1 MGECIDNALLCK
13 GTSHVKRPSPSVK
26 TNMISIR
33 RCGVVA
39 FVLLALLA
47 STTCGKDGPTK
58 TSPTPPPSPPAVP
71 VATRIEITPSSVT
84 FHAIGQTQ
92 QLTATVFDQNN
103 RVMASAPVVWSS
115 GDAAVASVNASQGL
129 VTAAGNGTTRVTA
142 RSEDVQASAD
152 VTVAQLATRIVI
164 EPGPAIT
171 LSIGATIQLT
181 AAVLDRNDH
190 PVLNAVATWSS
201 DDAAVATV
209 SPAGLV
215 TAAGEGRTRVT
226 ARSGDASATIP
237 IYVPG
242 MDTDPERVA
251 LITLYNAA
259 GGPDWSNNT
268 NWLSDEPLE
277 TWHGITVDEDGRVTR
292 IELAKNQLSGTI
304 PHEMGQLARLEWLDL
319 HDNQLAGEIPSELG
333 RLEHLAGLSLNGNHL
348 SGSIPPDM
356 GRLARLEWL
365 DLGGNRLSG
374 GIPSEF
380 GRLENLTGLVIP
392 SNALTGEMPSELG
405 RLENLTDLNLHG
417 NALTGEMPSE
427 LGRLKNLSRLAVGV
441 NQLSGS
447 IPPELGDLENLSAL
461 SLGSNE
467 FEGEIPPELGRLARL
482 EWLDITGN
490 PLTGGIPPEL
500 GQLKNLSTMH
510 LGGNA
515 LTGEIPPEL
524 GKLKNLRVLSVS
536 GSGQRDYL
544 GNVGLTGEIPP
555 ELGRLVRLE
564 KLYLNRNQLSG
575 VIPEELGDLENL
587 QELYLQYN
595 GFTGNVPES
604 LGRLT
609 RLKILHLQGNGGLF
623 GVLPPSFT
631 QLMLDELRLEGI
643 GLCLRE
649 DAESRDWLQAIPMT
663 DIDFCRGFL
672 TKSTAMLIQA
682 TQTLDGSVPLV
693 AGRDALLRVFI
704 ASETDAT
711 VPMPHVTA
719 RFFHDDVEVFTAEIE
734 NTDKFITSLLHM
746 GDSEATSNAPIPGSV
761 IRPGLEMV
769 IELGTSGRLPASGRL
784 SVVVVDMPPFHL
796 TVVPFYWMDN
806 LDMGLVSTVQSL
818 SADSDYFNASKDRL
832 PVNEFNV
839 EIRSPVAV
847 SFDPVSSVRTLERVE
862 LTRTMDGSSD
872 YYMGIVTRG
881 GGLGRRPGFTTVSE
895 LNEAFMA
902 HELGHNLAMGH
913 APCGGPS
920 FLEVEFPYP
929 DGSIGIWG
937 YDHRNDELVPS
948 SMPDFMSYCG
958 PPDWTSDYSFV
969 KMINRR
975 QILAG
980 EPVFASAPS
989 PSGRSLLVWGGRNEY
1004 GELYLEPAFVVDAPP
1019 SLPGERGPYR
1029 LAAGD
1034 AEGNVLIDL
1043 RFSMKET
1050 DCGEGVSGGFVFAV
1064 PVRADWSGRL
1074 EHLELSGPGGYV
1086 AMTRDDGRSTALL
1099 LDRFTGELR
1108 GVLDDWPKPG
1118 SSLQAARRTL
1128 PEPGL
1133 EVLVSTGIPDPS
1145 DW

>member
-1 MGECIDNALLCK
+1 M
-13 GTSHVKRPSPSVK
+13 TSR
-26 TNMISIR
+26 
-33 RCGVVA
+33 
-39 FVLLALLA
+39 
-47 STTCGKDGPTK
+47 
-58 TSPTPPPSPPAVP
+58 
-71 VATRIEITPSSVT
+71 
-84 FHAIGQTQ
+84 
-92 QLTATVFDQNN
+92 VFDQNN
-103 RVMASAPVVWSS
+103 EVMASAPVIWSS
-115 GDAAVASVNASQGL
+115 GDAAVATVSPQGL
-129 VTAAGNGTTRVTA
+129 VTATGAGST
-142 RSEDVQASAD
+142 Q
-152 VTVAQLATRIVI
+152 
-164 EPGPAIT
+164 
-171 LSIGATIQLT
+171 
-181 AAVLDRNDH
+181 
-190 PVLNAVATWSS
+190 
-201 DDAAVATV
+201 
-209 SPAGLV
+209 
-215 TAAGEGRTRVT
+215 VT
-226 ARSGDASATIP
+226 ARSGDASAMIP

-259 GGPDWSNNT
+259 GGPNWTNNT
-268 NWLSDEPLE
+268 NWLSEDSLG
-277 TWHGITVDEDGRVTR
+277 TWHGVTVDEDGRVTR
-292 IELAKNQLSGTI
+292 IELANNQLSGTI
-304 PHEMGQLARLEWLDL
+304 PPEMGQLA
-319 HDNQLAGEIPSELG
+319 
-333 RLEHLAGLSLNGNHL
+333 HLAGLALNGNQL
-348 SGSIPPDM
+348 SGSIPPEL

-365 DLGGNRLSG
+365 DLGGNQLSG

-380 GRLENLTGLVIP
+380 GRLENLADLVIP
-392 SNALTGEMPSELG
+392 SNMLTGEIPSELG
-405 RLENLTDLNLHG
+405 RLENLADLNLHG

-467 FEGEIPPELGRLARL
+467 FEGEIPPELGRLERL

-490 PLTGGIPPEL
+490 PLTGEIPPEL

-515 LTGEIPPEL
+515 LTGKIPPELGQLNNLTTLDLGGNALTGEIPPEL
-524 GKLKNLRVLSVS
+524 GQLENLLVLSVS

-575 VIPEELGDLENL
+575 VIPEELGDLENI

-595 GFTGNVPES
+595 GFTGNVPVS
-604 LGRLT
+604 LGRLA
-609 RLKILHLQGNGGLF
+609 RLKILHLQGNGGMF

-649 DAESRDWLQAIPMT
+649 DSETRDWLQAIPMA
-663 DIDFCRGFL
+663 DVDFCRSFL
-672 TKSTAMLIQA
+672 TESTAVLIQA

-704 ASETDAT
+704 ASETDAN

-719 RFFHDDVEVFTAEIE
+719 RFFHDDVEVFTAEME
-734 NTDKFITSLLHM
+734 NTNKFISTLLNV

-761 IRPGLEMV
+761 IQPGLEMV
-769 IELGTSGRLPASGRL
+769 IELGSSGRLPASGRL
-784 SVVVVDMPPFHL
+784 SAEVVDMPPFHL
-796 TVVPFYWMDN
+796 TVVPLYWMDN
-806 LDMGLVSTVQSL
+806 PDRGLVSTVQSL
-818 SADSDYFNASKDRL
+818 TGDSEYFNASSDRL

-847 SFDPVSSVRTLERVE
+847 SFDPVSSVRTLERVA

-881 GGLGRRPGFTTVSE
+881 GGLGRRPGFVTVSE
-895 LNEAFMA
+895 LNDAYMA

-920 FLEVEFPYP
+920 FLEIDFPYP
-929 DGSIGIWG
+929 DGSIGVWG

-1019 SLPGERGPYR
+1019 SLPGGRGPFR

-1034 AEGNVLIDL
+1034 AEGNVLFDF
-1043 RFSMKET
+1043 RFSMEET
-1050 DCGEGVSGGFVFAV
+1050 DCGEGESGGFVFAV
-1064 PVRADWSGRL
+1064 PLRTDWSGRL
-1074 EHLELSGPGGYV
+1074 EHLELSGSEGYEV
-1086 AMTRDDGRSTALL
+1086 MTRDVGRSTALL
-1099 LDRFTGELR
+1099 LDRYTGELR
-1108 GVLDDWPKPG
+1108 GVLDDWPGPG
-1118 SSLQAARRTL
+1118 SSLQAARRAL

-1133 EVLVSTGIPDPS
+1133 EVIVSTGIPDPF

>member
-1 MGECIDNALLCK
+1 MF
-13 GTSHVKRPSPSVK
+13 
-26 TNMISIR
+26 SIR
-33 RCGVVA
+33 RCGVV
-39 FVLLALLA
+39 VLVYLALLA

-58 TSPTPPPSPPAVP
+58 TSPPTPPTTPPPPPVP

-103 RVMASAPVVWSS
+103 MNMTSASVMWSS
-115 GDAAVASVNASQGL
+115 GDAAVASVNANQGL

-142 RSEDVQASAD
+142 RSGDIQANAD
-152 VTVAQLATRIVI
+152 ITVAQAATRIVI

-190 PVLNAVATWSS
+190 PVMDAVATWSS
-201 DDAAVATV
+201 GDAAVATV
-209 SPAGLV
+209 SPQGLV
-215 TAAGEGRTRVT
+215 TAAGEGSTQVT
-226 ARSGDASATIP
+226 ARSGGASAMIP

-259 GGPDWSNNT
+259 GGPNWTNNT
-268 NWLSDEPLE
+268 NWLSEDSLG

-292 IELAKNQLSGTI
+292 IELANNQLSGTI
-304 PHEMGQLARLEWLDL
+304 PPEMGQLARL
-319 HDNQLAGEIPSELG
+319 
-333 RLEHLAGLSLNGNHL
+333 AGLALNGNQL
-348 SGSIPPDM
+348 SGSIPPEL

-365 DLGGNRLSG
+365 DLGGNQLSG

-380 GRLENLTGLVIP
+380 GRLENLADLVIP
-392 SNALTGEMPSELG
+392 SNALTGEIPSELG

-447 IPPELGDLENLSAL
+447 IPPELGDLENLTTL

-490 PLTGGIPPEL
+490 PITGEIPPEL

-524 GKLKNLRVLSVS
+524 GQLRNLTTLDLGANALTGEIPPELGQLENLLVLSVS

-575 VIPEELGDLENL
+575 VIPEELGGLENL
-587 QELYLQYN
+587 KELYLQYN
-595 GFTGNVPES
+595 SFSGNVPES
-604 LGRLT
+604 LGGLA
-609 RLKILHLQGNGGLF
+609 RLKKLYLHGNGRMF

-631 QLMLDELRLEGI
+631 QLMLDELRFEGI

-649 DAESRDWLQAIPMT
+649 DAETRDWLQAIPMA
-663 DIDFCRGFL
+663 DVDFCRGFL
-672 TKSTAMLIQA
+672 MKSTAMLIQA
-682 TQTLDGSVPLV
+682 IQTFEGSVPLV

-704 ASETDAT
+704 ASERDGT
-711 VPMPHVTA
+711 VPMPQVTA
-719 RFFHDDVEVFTAEIE
+719 RFFHNDVEVFTAEME

-746 GDSEATSNAPIPGSV
+746 GDSEATSNAPIPGAV
-761 IRPGLEMV
+761 IQPGLEMV
-769 IELGTSGRLPASGRL
+769 IELGSSGRLPASGRL
-784 SVVVVDMPPFHL
+784 SVVVVDMPPFNL
-796 TVVPFYWMDN
+796 TVVPLYWMN
-806 LDMGLVSTVQSL
+806 NPDMGLVSTVQSL
-818 SADSDYFNASKDRL
+818 TEDSDYFNPSKDRL

-839 EIRSPVAV
+839 NIRSPVAV
-847 SFDPVSSVRTLERVE
+847 SYDPVSSVRTLERVE

-895 LNEAFMA
+895 LNDAYMA

-920 FLEVEFPYP
+920 FLEVDFPYP
-929 DGSIGIWG
+929 DGSIGVWG
-937 YDHRNDELVPS
+937 YDHRNDVFVPP

-958 PPDWTSDYSFV
+958 PPDWSSDYSFIRMV
-969 KMINRR
+969 NRR
-975 QILAG
+975 QILEG
-980 EPVFASAPS
+980 EPTFALSHA
-989 PSGRSLLVWGGRNEY
+989 PSGRSLLVWGGRDEF

-1019 SLPGERGPYR
+1019 SLPDKRGPYR

-1034 AEGNVLIDL
+1034 AEGNALFDL
-1043 RFSMKET
+1043 SFSMGET
-1050 DCGEGVSGGFVFAV
+1050 DCGEGESGGFVFAV
-1064 PVRADWSGRL
+1064 PVRPDWPGRL
-1074 EHLELSGPGGYV
+1074 EHLELSGPEGFAV
-1086 AMTRDDGRSTALL
+1086 MTRDGGRSTALL
-1099 LDRFTGELR
+1099 LDRYTGELR
-1108 GVLDDWPKPG
+1108 GVLDDWPEAG

-1133 EVLVSTGIPDPS
+1133 EDRRQHRDSRSGRLVAA
-1145 DW
+1145 

>member
-1 MGECIDNALLCK
+1 
-13 GTSHVKRPSPSVK
+13 
-26 TNMISIR
+26 
-33 RCGVVA
+33 
-39 FVLLALLA
+39 
-47 STTCGKDGPTK
+47 
-58 TSPTPPPSPPAVP
+58 PTPPPPPPPPPPVP
-71 VATRIEITPSSVT
+71 VATRIEVTPSSVT

-92 QLTATVFDQNN
+92 QLTARVFDQNN
-103 RVMASAPVVWSS
+103 EVMTS
-115 GDAAVASVNASQGL
+115 ASV
-129 VTAAGNGTTRVTA
+129 
-142 RSEDVQASAD
+142 
-152 VTVAQLATRIVI
+152 I
-164 EPGPAIT
+164 
-171 LSIGATIQLT
+171 
-181 AAVLDRNDH
+181 
-190 PVLNAVATWSS
+190 WSS

-209 SPAGLV
+209 SPQGLV
-215 TAAGEGRTRVT
+215 TAAGAGSTQVT
-226 ARSGDASATIP
+226 ARSGDASAMIP

-259 GGPDWSNNT
+259 GGPNWTNNT
-268 NWLSDEPLE
+268 NWLSEDSLG
-277 TWHGITVDEDGRVTR
+277 TWHGITVDEGGRVTR
-292 IELAKNQLSGTI
+292 IELANNQLSGTI
-304 PHEMGQLARLEWLDL
+304 PPEMEQ
-319 HDNQLAGEIPSELG
+319 
-333 RLEHLAGLSLNGNHL
+333 LEHLAGLSLNGNQL
-348 SGSIPPDM
+348 SGSIPPEL

-365 DLGGNRLSG
+365 DLGDNQLSG

-380 GRLENLTGLVIP
+380 GRLEKLADLVIP
-392 SNALTGEMPSELG
+392 SNELTGEIPSELG

-490 PLTGGIPPEL
+490 PLTGEIPPEL

-510 LGGNA
+510 LGGNSLTGKIPPELGQLNNLTTLDLGGNA

-524 GKLKNLRVLSVS
+524 GQLENLLVLSVS

-575 VIPEELGDLENL
+575 IIPEELGDLEDL

-604 LGRLT
+604 LGRLA

-623 GVLPPSFT
+623 GVLPSSFT

-649 DAESRDWLQAIPMT
+649 DDETRDWLQAIPMT
-663 DIDFCRGFL
+663 DVDFCRGFL
-672 TKSTAMLIQA
+672 TKSAAMLIQA

-704 ASETDAT
+704 ASENDAT

-719 RFFHDDVEVFTAEIE
+719 RFFHDDVEVLTAEME
-734 NTDKFITSLLHM
+734 NSDKFITSLLHM

-761 IRPGLEMV
+761 IQPGLEMV

-784 SVVVVDMPPFHL
+784 SVEVVDMPPFHL

-806 LDMGLVSTVQSL
+806 PDMGLVSTVQSL

-832 PVNEFNV
+832 PVNEFTV

-920 FLEVEFPYP
+920 FLEVDFPYP

-980 EPVFASAPS
+980 EPVFASAHS

-1034 AEGNVLIDL
+1034 AEGNALFDL
-1043 RFSMKET
+1043 SFSMGET
-1050 DCGEGVSGGFVFAV
+1050 ACGEGESRGFVFAV
-1064 PVRADWSGRL
+1064 PVRPDWPGRL
-1074 EHLELSGPGGYV
+1074 EHLELSGPEGFA
-1086 AMTRDDGRSTALL
+1086 AMYRGRDRDDGRSTALL
-1099 LDRFTGELR
+1099 LDRYTGELR
-1108 GVLDDWPKPG
+1108 GVLDDWPGPG
-1118 SSLQAARRTL
+1118 SSLQAARRAL

-1133 EVLVSTGIPDPS
+1133 EIVVSTGIPDSS